1 MCKDFRIFVR
11 LKQEIKNNKIT
22 INKSMATLQKIRNK
36 GPLLVI
42 VIGLALFAFIAEEA
56 MRSIQSAS
64 NESRQ
69 QVGEVYGEHISVHE
83 FQNLVD
89 EYAEVVKFTTGNS
102 ALNDEQLTQLRDQ
115 VWNTYVNNQ
124 LIEHEAEELGL
135 TVTDA
140 EIQAI
145 ITEGNSP
152 ILAQTPFRNEQ
163 TGRFDANILKKFLT
177 DYEGMKAQSGQIPA
191 EYMDYY
197 DNLYKF
203 WMFIEKSLRQ
213 NALAQKY
220 QVLLGKAMLGNK
232 VVDKAAFE
240 ARTNESD
247 VLMAAIPYS
256 TINDSDVKIEESDLK
271 AKYDELKERFK
282 QTAESRDIKFIDIQV
297 KASAADKAAL
307 DKEMAETAT
316 ALAEGGDI
324 AKIVRESGSV
334 INYSQLPVSRSFFPA
349 DIAANLDSMSAGQM
363 KAPYYNA
370 GDNTMN
376 IIKLFAKVSAPDSVE
391 LRQIQVAGADMT
403 AIQKTADSIMT
414 ALNSG
419 VAFDSIAK
427 KYNQTGEKTWL
438 TSRNY
443 EGATMD
449 AQNLD
454 FIKTVTNMPVNTTKK
469 IDFTQGCIIVQVTDR
484 RAMID
489 KYDVAV
495 VKCPIEFSK
504 ETYAKAYNDFSHF
517 IASNQTQ
524 KDIEA
529 NALKSGYNLQ
539 ERKDLFSN
547 EHYVGGVSN
556 TREAMRWIFND
567 DTEVGDISP
576 LYECGDNDHMLVAI
590 LTGVHPEG
598 YRTMEDMREYL
609 TREVMKDKKAEMLT
623 AKLAQA
629 KSLADVMKEKGA
641 VSDTIKHV
649 TFGASAFV
657 MKTGASEPM
666 LSAVAS
672 KTAVNQFAGP
682 FKGNAGVYAIQ
693 VTAKNKTGEK
703 FDAQKEE
710 MQQEALNMRAIS
722 RFAGE
727 LYEKAGVKDNRY
739 LFF

>member
-177 DYEGMKAQSGQIPA
+177 DYEGMKAQSSQIPA

-376 IIKLFAKVSAPDSVE
+376 IIKFFAKVSAPTPWS
-391 LRQIQVAGADMT
+391 
-403 AIQKTADSIMT
+403 
-414 ALNSG
+414 
-419 VAFDSIAK
+419 
-427 KYNQTGEKTWL
+427 
-438 TSRNY
+438 
-443 EGATMD
+443 
-449 AQNLD
+449 
-454 FIKTVTNMPVNTTKK
+454 
-469 IDFTQGCIIVQVTDR
+469 
-484 RAMID
+484 
-489 KYDVAV
+489 
-495 VKCPIEFSK
+495 
-504 ETYAKAYNDFSHF
+504 
-517 IASNQTQ
+517 
-524 KDIEA
+524 
-529 NALKSGYNLQ
+529 
-539 ERKDLFSN
+539 
-547 EHYVGGVSN
+547 
-556 TREAMRWIFND
+556 
-567 DTEVGDISP
+567 
-576 LYECGDNDHMLVAI
+576 
-590 LTGVHPEG
+590 
-598 YRTMEDMREYL
+598 
-609 TREVMKDKKAEMLT
+609 
-623 AKLAQA
+623 
-629 KSLADVMKEKGA
+629 
-641 VSDTIKHV
+641 
-649 TFGASAFV
+649 SA
-657 MKTGASEPM
+657 
-666 LSAVAS
+666 
-672 KTAVNQFAGP
+672 
-682 FKGNAGVYAIQ
+682 
-693 VTAKNKTGEK
+693 
-703 FDAQKEE
+703 
-710 MQQEALNMRAIS
+710 
-722 RFAGE
+722 RF
-727 LYEKAGVKDNRY
+727 R
-739 LFF
+739 